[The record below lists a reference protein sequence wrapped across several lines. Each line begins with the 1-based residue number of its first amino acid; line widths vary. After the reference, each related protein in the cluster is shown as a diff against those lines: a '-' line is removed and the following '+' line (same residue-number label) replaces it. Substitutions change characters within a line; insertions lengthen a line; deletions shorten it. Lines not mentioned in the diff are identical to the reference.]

1 MNPRAFVGGTECTDM
16 RKPNGFSILEVTM
29 TVLIGITL
37 TDMAVRRIAPVQSA
51 VAVSSSAN
59 TLKSLAAR
67 ARAHAIERG
76 TIARLEIDI
85 AEDRASVVV
94 GTEVLESIDF
104 KSMGVDLQSTAARV
118 RLCMN
123 PSGFG
128 EMGCNS
134 FESDITITIR
144 RGEKSS
150 TIVIGPLGRVI
161 KL

>member
-1 MNPRAFVGGTECTDM
+1 M

-37 TDMAVRRIAPVQSA
+37 TDMAVRRVAPVQSA

-59 TLKSLAAR
+59 TLRSLAAR
-67 ARAHAIERG
+67 TRAYAIERG
-76 TIARLEIDI
+76 TIARLEIDT
-85 AEDRASVVV
+85 AEDRASVIV
-94 GTEVLESIDF
+94 GAEVLETVDF
-104 KSMGVDLQSTAARV
+104 KSMGVDLQSATSRV

-134 FESDITITIR
+134 FVSDISIKLV

-150 TIVIGPLGRVI
+150 TVVLGPLGRVV

>member
-1 MNPRAFVGGTECTDM
+1 M

-29 TVLIGITL
+29 TVLIGVTL
-37 TDMAVRRIAPVQSA
+37 TDMAVRRVAPVQST

-67 ARAHAIERG
+67 TRAHAIERG
-76 TIARLEIDI
+76 TIARLEIDT
-85 AEDRASVVV
+85 AEDMASVVV
-94 GTEVLESIDF
+94 GADVLETVDF
-104 KSMGVDLQSTAARV
+104 RSMGVDLQSESFRV

-134 FESDITITIR
+134 FASDITINFV

-150 TIVIGPLGRVI
+150 TVVLGPLGRVI

>member
-1 MNPRAFVGGTECTDM
+1 M

-29 TVLIGITL
+29 TVLIGVTL
-37 TDMAVRRIAPVQSA
+37 TDMAVRRVAPVQST

-67 ARAHAIERG
+67 TRAHAIERG
-76 TIARLEIDI
+76 VIARLEIDTV
-85 AEDRASVVV
+85 EDRASVMV
-94 GTEVLESIDF
+94 GAEVLESVDF
-104 KSMGVDLQSTAARV
+104 STMGVDLQSETSRV

-134 FESDITITIR
+134 FVSDISINFV

-150 TIVIGPLGRVI
+150 TIVLGPLGRVI
-161 KL
+161 KI

>member
-1 MNPRAFVGGTECTDM
+1 MTAPTTKQRVHDYIEEGLTVREIANLEADLAR
-16 RKPNGFSILEVTM
+16 RKKEELDRFNEDI
-29 TVLIGITL
+29 
-37 TDMAVRRIAPVQSA
+37 DAQ
-51 VAVSSSAN
+51 
-59 TLKSLAAR
+59 
-67 ARAHAIERG
+67 
-76 TIARLEIDI
+76 IARLEIDI

>member
-1 MNPRAFVGGTECTDM
+1 
-16 RKPNGFSILEVTM
+16 M
-29 TVLIGITL
+29 TVLIGLTL
-37 TDMAVRRIAPVQSA
+37 TDMAVRRVAPVQST

-59 TLKSLAAR
+59 TLTSLAAR

-76 TIARLEIDI
+76 MIARLEIDT

-94 GTEVLESIDF
+94 GAEVLESIDF
-104 KSMGVDLQSTAARV
+104 KSMGVDLQSESTRV

-128 EMGCNS
+128 ETGCNS
-134 FESDITITIR
+134 FESDIIIKLV

-150 TIVIGPLGRVI
+150 AIVLGPLGRVI